1 MPKGADD
8 KALKRKGRKSVM
20 KLTEIVEGLQAT
32 EKLYLK
38 DSYLKK
44 ASARVLRVV
53 REKGRRYYLVTT
65 PSIFHPLSGGQPS
78 DRGWLTGDV
87 TFEVKKVLESDGVIV
102 LYGKLIEGELV
113 EGMDVT
119 QVLDWERRY
128 YIMRLH
134 TAGHVI
140 DRAVSD
146 ILGRSVR
153 TLGALHGPPRAYVE
167 YGTSMS
173 SSLLSEIERRANELL
188 DSRHVLVLEVSR
200 EELPKRI
207 YGAPNLGR
215 LPELAS
221 YRIVEIE
228 GVNAIPCSGT
238 HVKNTSEI
246 GRIEILGLEEIEGGV
261 RLFYD
266 VKQVMRA

>member
-1 MPKGADD
+1 
-8 KALKRKGRKSVM
+8 M
-20 KLTEIVEGLQAT
+20 KLTEIVEGLQET

-44 ASARVLRVV
+44 APARVLRVV
-53 REKGRRYYLVTT
+53 REKGRRYYVVTD
-65 PSIFHPLSGGQPS
+65 PSIFHPLGGGQPS

-87 TFEVKKVLESDGVIV
+87 TFEVKKVLESNEVIV
-102 LYGKLIEGELV
+102 LYGKLIDGELV

-119 QVLDWERRY
+119 QELDWDRRY
-128 YIMRLH
+128 YVMRLH

-146 ILGRSVR
+146 ILGHNVE

-167 YGTSMS
+167 YGASMDD
-173 SSLLSEIERRANELL
+173 SLLEEIERKANELL
-188 DSRHVLVLEVSR
+188 DSRRVIITEVSR

-215 LPELAS
+215 LPEMET

-238 HVKNTSEI
+238 HVRNTSEI
-246 GRIEILGLEEIEGGV
+246 GRIQILGLEEVEGGV

-266 VKQVMRA
+266 VSRSHETVPTC